1 MAMNELQHFIESGEV
16 GMETD
21 TSSDTLQRAAEKM
34 FTSKGLLCPVTI
46 MKRSGKTYVIRRDA
60 ISRRS

>member
-1 MAMNELQHFIESGEV
+1 MAMSELERFIESGEV

-21 TSSDTLQRAAEKM
+21 LSSDTLQRAAEKM
-34 FTSKGLLCPVTI
+34 FTAKGLPCPVTI

-60 ISRRS
+60 ISKP

>member
-1 MAMNELQHFIESGEV
+1 MAMDELSRFIQSGEV

-21 TSSDTLQRAAEKM
+21 ISSDTLQRAAEKM
-34 FTSKGLLCPVTI
+34 FTSKGLACPVTI

-60 ISRRS
+60 ISRRN